1 MSRDDAYRIV
11 QRCAREAIEE
21 RRNFREVVAGDDAVT
36 LSNDALDKA
45 FDVQRLLL
53 HRRRFLDALTWA
65 P

>member
-1 MSRDDAYRIV
+1 
-11 QRCAREAIEE
+11 
-21 RRNFREVVAGDDAVT
+21 

-45 FDVQRLLL
+45 FDAQRLLL